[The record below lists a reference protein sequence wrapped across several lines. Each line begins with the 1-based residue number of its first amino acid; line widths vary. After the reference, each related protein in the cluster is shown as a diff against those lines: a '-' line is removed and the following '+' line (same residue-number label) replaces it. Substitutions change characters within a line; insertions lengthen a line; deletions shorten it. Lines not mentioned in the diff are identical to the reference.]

1 MQLDIYDNKFIV
13 LASALVPGVIPCIVG
28 IVEVR
33 SEMKL
38 AEKMRTLV
46 PVILALCI
54 LVVFL
59 APIPSSQVLS
69 RSMTVLS
76 FIVGISG
83 AVVRY
88 SRKSSSILMAVTG
101 LILALF
107 WILFSQPR
115 V

>member
-1 MQLDIYDNKFIV
+1 MRLDTYDNKLIV
-13 LASALVPGVIPCIVG
+13 LASAVVPGVIPCIVG
-28 IVEVR
+28 IVEAR
-33 SEMKL
+33 SELKL
-38 AEKMRTLV
+38 AEKMRTFV

-59 APIPSSQVLS
+59 APIRSSHVLS
-69 RSMTVLS
+69 RSMTLLS

-88 SRKSSSILMAVTG
+88 SRKSSSILMAVAG
-101 LILALF
+101 FILALF